1 LAGLV
6 QNPLLFGIIGA
17 LVAVAMLV
25 TELMG
30 HRIFTLQLTG
40 TCGVPLWTLF
50 GTYAVLQLI
59 VWRYSGRRSVD
70 LTVKEI
76 ERWGPTL
83 EEVTP
88 LILEMY
94 QANTTV
100 RDIASALQKSHG
112 VPPDI
117 TLRYIVALGRHIRE
131 NRPAAPPRAAPV
143 ADANPPPGA
152 APTTGRDP

>member
-1 LAGLV
+1 M

-17 LVAVAMLV
+17 LVAVAMLI

-50 GTYAVLQLI
+50 GTYAALQLI

-70 LTVKEI
+70 LTASEI
-76 ERWGPTL
+76 QRWGPTL
-83 EEVTP
+83 EDVTP
-88 LILEMY
+88 LILKMY

-100 RDIASALQKSHG
+100 RDIASSLQKSHG
-112 VPPDI
+112 VPPGI

-131 NRPAAPPRAAPV
+131 NQPV
-143 ADANPPPGA
+143 SPHRSGSTTSASQPSGA
-152 APTTGRDP
+152 APTAERDP